1 MPPLGDRP
9 IFRSAGAAVLSYDNQ
24 HIAARLV
31 HTRFPLPVRR
41 KRKEQEMGTDTTF
54 SAAVAAIVAHHAK
67 LYNLLLAAL
76 SAYSGGKTPPRKE
89 RISHILNC
97 EENDAHLLLERLAT
111 AAKAAPRGSLGEH
124 PDILIAECRDFLDFL
139 EEHLPSPDCAAAIN
153 ETLQTEEAFVN
164 FIKGISGADPRLSRR
179 DYALRI
185 DKFIRD
191 IKASFRNLG
200 SSIVKMEFTQFR
212 FLQKPKLKKAS
223 NSPSETPAKRG
234 RIGSGLHGK
243 RTSCMEEQLSDFRN
257 FVKDHPINENDRSKT
272 LGARASQYWKCHEK
286 TMNHASQCTGEHKG
300 FKTFKS
306 LANAFRKSKR

>member
-1 MPPLGDRP
+1 
-9 IFRSAGAAVLSYDNQ
+9 
-24 HIAARLV
+24 
-31 HTRFPLPVRR
+31 
-41 KRKEQEMGTDTTF
+41 MGTDTTF

-76 SAYSGGKTPPRKE
+76 PAYSGGRTPPRKE

-153 ETLQTEEAFVN
+153 ETRQTEEAFVN

-212 FLQKPKLKKAS
+212 FLQKAELDAHTVDSSPKCGADYFTQHDRVILNQIHKAS
-223 NSPSETPAKRG
+223 VFGEMPTDSQVAGNIRRQQVIYGVKLYRPS
-234 RIGSGLHGK
+234 SGK
-243 RTSCMEEQLSDFRN
+243 S
-257 FVKDHPINENDRSKT
+257 
-272 LGARASQYWKCHEK
+272 
-286 TMNHASQCTGEHKG
+286 KG
-300 FKTFKS
+300 FSSLKAADRAICAPQFKDAPGAYSAKERRSLAKSIIREYKS
-306 LANAFRKSKR
+306 L

>member
-1 MPPLGDRP
+1 
-9 IFRSAGAAVLSYDNQ
+9 
-24 HIAARLV
+24 
-31 HTRFPLPVRR
+31 
-41 KRKEQEMGTDTTF
+41 MGTDTTF

-76 SAYSGGKTPPRKE
+76 PAYSGGKTPPRKE

-272 LGARASQYWKCHEK
+272 LGARASQYWMCHEK

>member
-1 MPPLGDRP
+1 
-9 IFRSAGAAVLSYDNQ
+9 
-24 HIAARLV
+24 
-31 HTRFPLPVRR
+31 
-41 KRKEQEMGTDTTF
+41 MGTDTTF
-54 SAAVAAIVAHHAK
+54 SAAVQAIVAHHAK

-76 SAYSGGKTPPRKE
+76 PAYSGGKTPPRKE

-139 EEHLPSPDCAAAIN
+139 EEHLPSPDCAAAIS

-185 DKFIRD
+185 DKFIRN

-223 NSPSETPAKRG
+223 NSPLKPPIRRRKKKSTIPVEDSIKTTRRNDCAAAIKEIRRRVKNGESYAQAASYLKRNSAWNV
-234 RIGSGLHGK
+234 RLAHLKTATLIRYSKDKK
-243 RTSCMEEQLSDFRN
+243 R
-257 FVKDHPINENDRSKT
+257 
-272 LGARASQYWKCHEK
+272 
-286 TMNHASQCTGEHKG
+286 
-300 FKTFKS
+300 
-306 LANAFRKSKR
+306 

>member
-1 MPPLGDRP
+1 
-9 IFRSAGAAVLSYDNQ
+9 
-24 HIAARLV
+24 
-31 HTRFPLPVRR
+31 
-41 KRKEQEMGTDTTF
+41 MGTDTTF

-76 SAYSGGKTPPRKE
+76 PAYSGGKTPPRKE

-212 FLQKPKLKKAS
+212 FLQKPELDAHTVDSYPKCGADCFTQHDRVILNQIHKAS
-223 NSPSETPAKRG
+223 VFGEMPTDSQVAGNIRRQQVIYGVKLYRPS
-234 RIGSGLHGK
+234 SGK
-243 RTSCMEEQLSDFRN
+243 S
-257 FVKDHPINENDRSKT
+257 
-272 LGARASQYWKCHEK
+272 
-286 TMNHASQCTGEHKG
+286 KG
-300 FKTFKS
+300 FSSLKAADRAICAPQFKDAPGAYSAKERRSLAKSIIREYKS
-306 LANAFRKSKR
+306 L

>member
-1 MPPLGDRP
+1 
-9 IFRSAGAAVLSYDNQ
+9 
-24 HIAARLV
+24 
-31 HTRFPLPVRR
+31 
-41 KRKEQEMGTDTTF
+41 MGTDTTF

-67 LYNLLLAAL
+67 LYNLLLAAFP
-76 SAYSGGKTPPRKE
+76 AYSGGKTPPRKE

-139 EEHLPSPDCAAAIN
+139 EEHLPSPDCAAAIS
-153 ETLQTEEAFVN
+153 ETRQTEEAFVN

-212 FLQKPKLKKAS
+212 FLQKAKPSALPEKRKRKKTIHIEEDSVKTTRRNDCDAAIKEIRRRVKNGESYAQAASYLKR
-223 NSPSETPAKRG
+223 NSAWNVRLAHLKTATLIRYSKDKKR
-234 RIGSGLHGK
+234 
-243 RTSCMEEQLSDFRN
+243 
-257 FVKDHPINENDRSKT
+257 
-272 LGARASQYWKCHEK
+272 
-286 TMNHASQCTGEHKG
+286 
-300 FKTFKS
+300 
-306 LANAFRKSKR
+306 

>member
-1 MPPLGDRP
+1 
-9 IFRSAGAAVLSYDNQ
+9 
-24 HIAARLV
+24 
-31 HTRFPLPVRR
+31 
-41 KRKEQEMGTDTTF
+41 MGTDTTF

-67 LYNLLLAAL
+67 LYNLLLAVFP
-76 SAYSGGKTPPRKE
+76 AYRGGKTPPRKG

-153 ETLQTEEAFVN
+153 ETRQTEEAFVN
-164 FIKGISGADPRLSRR
+164 FIKDISGADPRLSRR

-212 FLQKPKLKKAS
+212 FLQK
-223 NSPSETPAKRG
+223 
-234 RIGSGLHGK
+234 
-243 RTSCMEEQLSDFRN
+243 
-257 FVKDHPINENDRSKT
+257 
-272 LGARASQYWKCHEK
+272 
-286 TMNHASQCTGEHKG
+286 
-300 FKTFKS
+300 
-306 LANAFRKSKR
+306 

>member
-1 MPPLGDRP
+1 
-9 IFRSAGAAVLSYDNQ
+9 
-24 HIAARLV
+24 
-31 HTRFPLPVRR
+31 
-41 KRKEQEMGTDTTF
+41 MGTDTTF

-67 LYNLLLAAL
+67 LYNLLLAAFP
-76 SAYSGGKTPPRKE
+76 AYSGGKTPPRKE

-153 ETLQTEEAFVN
+153 ETRQTEEAFVN

-212 FLQKPKLKKAS
+212 FLQKPKLNAHGHQP
-223 NSPSETPAKRG
+223 PSKRKKRG
-234 RIGSGLHGK
+234 RAGSGLKGK
-243 RTSCMEEQLSDFRN
+243 RTDRMCEQLTAFSNWLSCHPIDERKQGRSIGERAHQFWMANCKTFEKDKNRLGENKGFSCHKTLAAAFRN
-257 FVKDHPINENDRSKT
+257 S
-272 LGARASQYWKCHEK
+272 
-286 TMNHASQCTGEHKG
+286 
-300 FKTFKS
+300 
-306 LANAFRKSKR
+306 